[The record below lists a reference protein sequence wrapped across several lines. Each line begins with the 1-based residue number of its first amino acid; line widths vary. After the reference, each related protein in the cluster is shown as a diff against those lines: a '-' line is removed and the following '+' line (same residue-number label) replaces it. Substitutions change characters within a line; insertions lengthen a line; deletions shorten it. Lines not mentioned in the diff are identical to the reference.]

1 VETTWCPSRRVIA
14 CNQEARGHAQLGKG
28 GRQDGKAVSGR
39 RGSSALSEDDGV
51 GRLIAADCF

>member
-1 VETTWCPSRRVIA
+1 METTWCPSRRVIA

-51 GRLIAADCF
+51 G